1 MRLSY
6 EEVLKEFAHHV
17 GLESEALLHTE
28 EVLIDGFPIGL
39 QLEGSPVS
47 GDVLF
52 FTTLGTPSPEHL
64 GRIARTLLEAN
75 NFWVGTG
82 GCTLGVQQ
90 ATRAVTLCG
99 RIAIDDNLGGESLA
113 ALLGGFVDTAAF
125 WKAFVEGT
133 PEGDGGTLLPP
144 SFAMRA

>member
-28 EVLIDGFPIGL
+28 EVHIAAHRAAFELQADG
-39 QLEGSPVS
+39 ETV
-47 GDVLF
+47 D
-52 FTTLGTPSPEHL
+52 EHL
-64 GRIARTLLEAN
+64 
-75 NFWVGTG
+75 
-82 GCTLGVQQ
+82 LGVQQ
-90 ATRAVTLCG
+90 ATGAVTLCG